1 MLIYARREKGVP
13 VSMSE
18 LRRALWPQRA
28 LRRNLLLALVVM
40 TSVVLS
46 LVAMHSLSFDHNL
59 SAGSMPSVGLMPS
72 AAVIDG
78 AAAGHEAAATIVASG
93 SEFSAECGGSCTL
106 EHSMVV
112 MGCILALVSAVLVA
126 ARIRTIASGESAW
139 RTIVSFTAM
148 LSSLPLP
155 EPPSLHVLSISRT

>member
-1 MLIYARREKGVP
+1 
-13 VSMSE
+13 MSE
-18 LRRALWPQRA
+18 LRRALLPQRA

-46 LVAMHSLSFDHNL
+46 FLAMHSLSLDHNS
-59 SAGSMPSVGLMPS
+59 SAGSMPSATVMPG

-78 AAAGHEAAATIVASG
+78 AAPGHEAAATLAASG
-93 SEFSAECGGSCTL
+93 SELSAECGGSCTL
-106 EHSMVV
+106 EHSMMV
-112 MGCILALVSAVLVA
+112 MGCILALVGAVLVA
-126 ARIRTIASGESAW
+126 ARIRTIASGQPIQ
-139 RTIVSFTAM
+139 RTIVLFTAM

>member
-1 MLIYARREKGVP
+1 
-13 VSMSE
+13 MSE

-59 SAGSMPSVGLMPS
+59 SVGAMPSVGLMPS

-78 AAAGHEAAATIVASG
+78 AAAGHEAAATIAASG
-93 SEFSAECGGSCTL
+93 SELSAECGGSCTL

-112 MGCILALVSAVLVA
+112 MVCILALVGSVFVA
-126 ARIRTIASGESAW
+126 ARIRM
-139 RTIVSFTAM
+139 IVNWKS
-148 LSSLPLP
+148 LSLD
-155 EPPSLHVLSISRT
+155 PPVNLGLGSWS